1 MGVEPPRPL
10 MRTPL
15 YKTGI
20 KKLQEK
26 CNKCTEILGDYAE
39 KNKLVTVVISCFF
52 IYTARNFWDNPHAV
66 LAFIAASLKGLRSPA
81 TRFETRD
88 AGIPPSISFET
99 TVAVA
104 ARAMLLHHISAVAR
118 ARLHRFM
125 AS

>member
-1 MGVEPPRPL
+1 

-39 KNKLVTVVISCFF
+39 KKTCHCSYIMF